1 MVDSV
6 NQLQYIYDD
15 QTAPVSP
22 PLNPVPTPPQP
33 PQLGGAS
40 VSPLQLVGETA
51 SVPISVPDDI
61 IGQLNNLLAG
71 VPSIQLTVE
80 DIAGTIDPG
89 IVYEVFL
96 DVLPAGGGKPT
107 HNFVGNVT
115 FFGLPMQGD
124 ESGVHAEPP
133 GLRHTFDIT
142 PIVEALASA
151 DLWNA
156 AGLSVSFEPV
166 GSGLPEG
173 VQSLVEPGPVE
184 PISIGRVSLFI
195 G

>member
-1 MVDSV
+1 VDTV
-6 NQLQYIYDD
+6 NQLRYMYDD

-22 PLNPVPTPPQP
+22 PLSPVPTPPQP

-40 VSPLQLVGETA
+40 VAPLQLVGDVA

-61 IGQLNNLLAG
+61 VRQLNNLLAG
-71 VPSIQLTVE
+71 IPSIQLTVE
-80 DIAGTIDPG
+80 DIVGSIDPG
-89 IVYEVFL
+89 VVYEIFL
-96 DVLPAGGGKPT
+96 DVVPAFGGDST
-107 HNFVGNVT
+107 HNFVGNIT
-115 FFGLPMQGD
+115 FFGLAMQGD
-124 ESGVHAEPP
+124 DSGVHAEPP

-142 PIVEALASA
+142 PIVEALASN

-166 GSGLPEG
+166 GSGLPDG
-173 VQSLVEPGPVE
+173 VQSLVEPAPVE
-184 PISIGRVSLFI
+184 PIEIGRVSLFI